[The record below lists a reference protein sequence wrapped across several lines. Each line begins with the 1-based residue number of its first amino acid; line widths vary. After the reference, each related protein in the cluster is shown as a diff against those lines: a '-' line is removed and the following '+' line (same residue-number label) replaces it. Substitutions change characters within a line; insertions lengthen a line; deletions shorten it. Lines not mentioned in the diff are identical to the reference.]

1 MRLIALSGVPYAG
14 KTTLVRELVKLGYME
29 INFGCSL
36 KRMAANCL
44 NQITGGSLTTRQIDM
59 DKAKYRCFLQE
70 FGNLIGFNDDQR
82 FVKVALDAWEQNM
95 RPAAVFDCVRAW
107 EQFDVLEEYGFELVH
122 VCVPHKVQ
130 WQRAQEAGVM
140 EDEFNRLVNHPLEQG
155 VGAVP
160 DGRVVQV
167 SGVLNPMSLAYF
179 LAKHETRSE

>member
-1 MRLIALSGVPYAG
+1 
-14 KTTLVRELVKLGYME
+14 ME

-70 FGNLIGFNDDQR
+70 FGNLIGFNDNPR
-82 FVKVALDAWEQNM
+82 FVEGALSQWETAM
-95 RPAAVFDCVRAW
+95 RPVAVFDCVRTW
-107 EQFDVLEEYGFELVH
+107 PQFDCLAEYGFELVNIAI
-122 VCVPHKVQ
+122 PRKVQ
-130 WQRAQEAGVM
+130 QQRACTVGVM
-140 EDEFNRLVNHPLEQG
+140 GDEFNRLVNHPLEQG

-160 DGRVVQV
+160 DGKTVQI
-167 SGVLNPMSLAYF
+167 SGVQNPMALAHF